1 MPRSSPSDASFIAAF
16 TASLVTPSALRFTSS
31 EMSETFGVGMRMA
44 VPSSLPFSSGS
55 TRPTALAAPV
65 EVGMAETAAARARC
79 RSLCSVSTVF
89 WSPV

>member
-1 MPRSSPSDASFIAAF
+1 MPFSSPSEAAFIAAF
-16 TASLVTPSALRFTSS
+16 TSSFVAGFFSTTSS
-31 EMSETFGVGMRMA
+31 DTSDTFGVGTRMA

-65 EVGMAETAAARARC
+65 LVGIIDRAAARARC
-79 RSLCSVSTVF
+79 RSLCSVSTVG